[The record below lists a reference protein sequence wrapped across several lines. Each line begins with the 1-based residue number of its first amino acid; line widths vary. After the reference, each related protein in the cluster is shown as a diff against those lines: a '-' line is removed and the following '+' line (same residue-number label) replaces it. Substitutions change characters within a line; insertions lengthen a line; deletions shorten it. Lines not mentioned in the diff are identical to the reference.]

1 MSPTAYKFRATNLHL
16 ETSACVGTGARVGK
30 GPCAGT
36 GVPARPSQA
45 TLSPCVRHKYS
56 LHPPTR
62 SQNSWLVLA
71 VLCAI
76 FATTVSAATR
86 PHYGGTLRVLL
97 QSSPETLD
105 FPANPTPTGYWDA
118 ARTLSL
124 IGDTLVKLDALDRP
138 QPALAVAWQ
147 SDLSG
152 RICLFTLRRGV
163 KFHDGSL
170 ATPAAIAQL
179 LSALHPTWQVRAYPD
194 SVSIES
200 DLTESSLLAELALPR
215 NLLLKYNSNHLPVG
229 TGPFVV
235 AQWQPGKLL
244 ALAANEES
252 WAGRPFVDSIQLEF
266 GRSLRDQAVAFELDK
281 ADLIESAPQNAAQ
294 RRGTSSS
301 SSSSLPVELL
311 VLVFSKNSKAQD
323 VRLRE
328 ALALAIDRKPI
339 QSVLLKG
346 AGEPAA
352 SILPNW
358 MTGYTAVFSA
368 QPDPQRARALLAGT
382 RQPTLNLSYD
392 PSDPP
397 AQLIAERIALNA
409 REVGVTVQ
417 VSLSGSED
425 LRLVRAVLPSPDP
438 TKSLEEAARQLG
450 LAQLET
456 APSTGSLHS
465 LDDLYQSER
474 ALLDGFSIIPL
485 FHLSLA
491 STVSPRVRD
500 WQPDRLGPWTG
511 TESSLAE
518 IWLSERPREI
528 AQEVPGLRQEVR
540 QDDQRETARELPVH
554 NPPADAYARTAS
566 R

>member
-1 MSPTAYKFRATNLHL
+1 MSPTAYKFRVTNARV
-16 ETSACVGTGARVGK
+16 ETSASVGTGICVGTGI
-30 GPCAGT
+30 
-36 GVPARPSQA
+36 PARPSRAKLGPCMRQNC
-45 TLSPCVRHKYS
+45 SP
-56 LHPPTR
+56 LPPMPL
-62 SQNSWLVLA
+62 QNSWLVLTI
-71 VLCAI
+71 LCAT
-76 FATTVSAATR
+76 FATTASAATR

-97 QSSPETLD
+97 QSAPETLD
-105 FPANPTPTGYWDA
+105 FPANPTPIAYWDA

-163 KFHDGSL
+163 KFHDGTV
-170 ATPAAIAQL
+170 ATPAAIAQI

-200 DLTESSLLAELALPR
+200 DLPEPSLLAELALPR
-215 NLLLKYNSNHLPVG
+215 NLLLKYNSNHLPAG

-244 ALAANEES
+244 TLAANEES
-252 WAGRPFVDSIQLEF
+252 WAGRPFVDIIQLEF

-281 ADLIESAPQNAAQ
+281 ADLIESAPQNTAQ

-301 SSSSLPVELL
+301 SSLSVELL
-311 VLVFSKNSKAQD
+311 ALVFSKNSKAQD
-323 VRLRE
+323 AHLRE

-352 SILPNW
+352 GILPNW
-358 MTGYTAVFSA
+358 MTGYAAVFSV

-382 RQPTLNLSYD
+382 RQPALNLSYD

-409 REVGVTVQ
+409 REAGITVQ
-417 VSLSGSED
+417 VSVSGPED

-438 TKSLEEAARQLG
+438 AKSLEEAARQLG
-450 LAQLET
+450 LAQPT
-456 APSTGSLHS
+456 IAPSANSLHS

-474 ALLDGFSIIPL
+474 ALLDGNTVIPL
-485 FHLSLA
+485 FHLPVA
-491 STVSPRVRD
+491 SAVSPRVRD
-500 WQPDRLGPWTG
+500 WQPDRLGQWTG

-518 IWLSERPREI
+518 IWLSDRPREI
-528 AQEVPGLRQEVR
+528 ALEVQH
-540 QDDQRETARELPVH
+540 PVN
-554 NPPADAYARTAS
+554 NPPASASPRTAS